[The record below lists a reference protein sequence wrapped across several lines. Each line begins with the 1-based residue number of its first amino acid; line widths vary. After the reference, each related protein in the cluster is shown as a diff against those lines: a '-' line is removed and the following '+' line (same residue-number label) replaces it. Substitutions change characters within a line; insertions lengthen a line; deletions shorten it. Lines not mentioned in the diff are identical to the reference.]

1 MKKYIVTYV
10 IKRNHGE
17 HVREKQIEAHNTKE
31 ARERFDA
38 WYDDKRTTHRL
49 MGLPEPPHPFHIAV
63 RLARD

>member
-1 MKKYIVTYV
+1 MKKYIVTYD
-10 IKRNHGE
+10 IKRNRGE
-17 HVREKQIEAHNTKE
+17 YAREKQIEANSVKE

-38 WYDDKRTTHRL
+38 WYNDKRTTHYL